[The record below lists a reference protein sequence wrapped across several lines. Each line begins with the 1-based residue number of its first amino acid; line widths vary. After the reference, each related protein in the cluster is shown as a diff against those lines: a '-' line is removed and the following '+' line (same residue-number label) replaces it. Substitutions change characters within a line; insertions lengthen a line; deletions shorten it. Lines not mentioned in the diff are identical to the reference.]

1 MLAAVAYAVVY
12 SVFAYMRYIS
22 YNSYVF
28 DLGVSSQLLYGVMHG
43 GNLNFGNLVA
53 NKLIYI
59 PIGLLYGIHP
69 YPPALE
75 YAQAA
80 WLAFGSVPL
89 YFIASRRLENKNYA
103 LAVALSYLFFYPLAG
118 DYWFDFHFMA
128 FFPTFLLLS
137 FAFRESNRVRLSL
150 ITAVLAAMTDFM
162 SPLIIAFYGIY
173 VILDHRKQKVL
184 SPDTQGIFRIDS
196 GLYLVLIGIVFFAI
210 TVAYFGYGY
219 FFLYASGAI
228 TVPSP
233 FSAGASLIARS
244 EYFFWLL
251 LPVVF
256 LCLLAPESMIMII
269 PYVGFA
275 LANQYTPYVSTMY
288 YQYPALTAPVIFYS
302 LILGIER
309 VSKQD
314 RVKLKRS
321 LKNFGRISYAVLTF
335 VVVLAILFTPLGN
348 LASNNSLNPSLS
360 YALTGQ
366 SASYEAANLLQYH
379 SYDANVSR
387 IISLVPM
394 GSSVL
399 IQNNMPQLTSGYNWT
414 IPDYLNVSSRH
425 LPEYVV
431 ADPYNR
437 AYYTTYFST
446 NYHLNMA
453 YDVNYF
459 LESGMYGI
467 FAEADGVMLLKEGY
481 DGRPILWTPL
491 HSMPVDISVTPEP
504 SDIHTVN
511 YSNINYNSLLF
522 LPEGSTQV
530 TVSLS
535 GSSAGKFHL
544 ESINITWRF
553 SYFSTDHFINITSGN
568 YSFHNNSYI
577 FQTEIPY
584 SAVPIFNIALTYE
597 SSSALPVSVEMHLQQ
612 FSYNLKTGI
621 SPH

>member
-1 MLAAVAYAVVY
+1 MIAAVAYAVVY

-53 NKLIYI
+53 NKLIYV
-59 PIGLLYGIHP
+59 PIGVLYGIHP

-89 YFIASRRLENKNYA
+89 YFIAFRRLENKNYA

-128 FFPTFLLLS
+128 LFPTFLLLS
-137 FAFRESNRVRLSL
+137 FAFRESNRIRLSL
-150 ITAVLAAMTDFM
+150 AVAVLAAMTDFM

-173 VILDHRKQKVL
+173 IILDHRKRKAI
-184 SPDTQGIFRIDS
+184 SDDNEGIFRIDS
-196 GLYLVLIGIVFFAI
+196 GLYLILIGIVFFGI
-210 TVAYFGYGY
+210 TVAYYGYGY

-233 FSAGASLIARS
+233 FSTGASFMARS
-244 EYFFWLL
+244 TYFFWLL
-251 LPVVF
+251 LPVLF
-256 LCLLAPESMIMII
+256 LCLLSPESMIMII

-302 LILGIER
+302 LVLGIER
-309 VSKQD
+309 ISKSGS
-314 RVKLKRS
+314 VKWKRPI
-321 LKNFGRISYAVLTF
+321 KKFGKISYAILTF
-335 VVVLAILFTPLGN
+335 IVILVILFTPLGN
-348 LASNNSLNPSLS
+348 LASNNYLNPSLS
-360 YALTGQ
+360 HVLTGQ

-481 DGRPILWTPL
+481 NGRPILWIPL
-491 HSMPVDISVTPEP
+491 RSMPVDISVTSEP
-504 SDIHTVN
+504 SGMRTVN

-522 LPEGSTQV
+522 LPEGNTQV
-530 TVSLS
+530 TVNIS
-535 GSSAGKFHL
+535 GSGADKFHL
-544 ESINITWRF
+544 ESINLTWRF
-553 SYFSTDHFINITSGN
+553 SYFSTDHYVNISSGN
-568 YSFHNNSYI
+568 YSLNNGGYI
-577 FQTEIPY
+577 FQTHMPF
-584 SAVPIFNIALTYE
+584 SAAPIFKVALRYE
-597 SSSALPVSVEMHLQQ
+597 SSSTYPVSIKMQLQQ
-612 FSYNLKTGI
+612 LAYNITE
-621 SPH
+621 